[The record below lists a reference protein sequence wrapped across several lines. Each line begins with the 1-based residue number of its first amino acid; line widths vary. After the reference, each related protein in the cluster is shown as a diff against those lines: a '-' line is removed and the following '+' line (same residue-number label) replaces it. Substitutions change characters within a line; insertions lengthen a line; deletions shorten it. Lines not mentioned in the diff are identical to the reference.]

1 MKRIQKGFTLIE
13 LMIVVAIIG
22 ILAAVAIPAYQ
33 DYIVKS
39 KLTKVTS
46 TLDPI
51 KTALAM
57 YYQENGGFPGVTDS
71 ILTGN
76 VGQQPAAGTVWNS
89 LGFSVYPTLPS
100 ELNAVYYTPSGVAT
114 GSTSGSTFAINLVL
128 TNIKVGTINGQTVS
142 ISPTQGTVPAST
154 STDTFSGTTI
164 TGSSAIQ
171 WFYGCYSSNGSA
183 VDAIVKRYFNNA
195 GQTLNC

>member
-33 DYIVKS
+33 DYVVKS

-57 YYQENGGFPGVTDS
+57 YFQENGGFPGISDQITYGK
-71 ILTGN
+71 TG
-76 VGQQPAAGTVWNS
+76 QPTAGSVWNS
-89 LGFSVYPTLPS
+89 LGFSTYPTLPA
-100 ELNAVYYTPSGVAT
+100 ELYGLYYTPTGMTTTGAQAT
-114 GSTSGSTFAINLVL
+114 SFALNMVM
-128 TNIKVGTINGQTVS
+128 TNIKAGTINGQTVS
-142 ISPTQGTVPAST
+142 ISPTAGTIPAST
-154 STDTFSGTTI
+154 TSDTFLQTTI

-171 WFYGCYSSNGSA
+171 WFYGCKATTASPM
-183 VDAIVKRYFNNA
+183 DAIVKRYFNNSGA
-195 GQTLNC
+195 TLSC

>member
-51 KTALAM
+51 KTAIAM
-57 YYQENGGFPGVTDS
+57 YYQENGGFPGISDA
-71 ILTGN
+71 ITGT
-76 VGQQPAAGTVWNS
+76 GTPTTGSVWNS
-89 LGFSVYPTLPS
+89 LGFSVLPTLPS
-100 ELNAVYYTPSGVAT
+100 ELAAIYYTPSGVVGTAA
-114 GSTSGSTFAINLVL
+114 STFALNLVL

>member
-33 DYIVKS
+33 DYVVKS

-51 KTALAM
+51 KTAIAM
-57 YYQENGGFPGVTDS
+57 YYQENGGFPGITDQ
-71 ILTGN
+71 ITYGKTG
-76 VGQQPAAGTVWNS
+76 QPSQGSVWNS
-89 LGFSVYPTLPS
+89 LGFSTFPTLPA
-100 ELNAVYYTPSGVAT
+100 ELQGIYYTPTGIT
-114 GSTSGSTFAINLVL
+114 GSAATTFALNLVM
-128 TNIKVGTINGQTVS
+128 TNVKTGTIDGQTVS
-142 ISPTQGTVPAST
+142 ISPTALTYPKGTAS
-154 STDTFSGTTI
+154 DNFAATTI

-171 WFYGCYSSNGSA
+171 WFYGCAKTNSVAN
-183 VDAIVKRYFNNA
+183 VDAIVKRYFNNSGA
-195 GQTLNC
+195 TLSC

>member
-1 MKRIQKGFTLIE
+1 MKQIQKGFTLIE

-57 YYQENGGFPGVTDS
+57 YYQENGGFPGATDS
-71 ILTGN
+71 ITTNDTGN
-76 VGQQPAAGTVWNS
+76 QPSAGTVWNS
-89 LGFSVYPTLPS
+89 LGFSIYPTLPA
-100 ELNAVYYTPSGVAT
+100 ELNSIWYTPNVTT
-114 GSTSGSTFAINLVL
+114 GNSPTFAINLVL
-128 TNIKVGTINGQTVS
+128 TNIKTLTIDGQTVS
-142 ISPTQGTVPAST
+142 ISPTSGTAPSST
-154 STDTFSGTTI
+154 SGDSFGASTI

-171 WFYGCYSSNGSA
+171 WFYGCTKTGSGN
-183 VDAIVKRYFNNA
+183 VDAILKRYFNNS
-195 GQTLNC
+195 GVTLNC

>member
-33 DYIVKS
+33 DYVVKS

-57 YYQENGGFPGVTDS
+57 YFQENGGFPGISDQITAGQ
-71 ILTGN
+71 TG
-76 VGQQPAAGTVWNS
+76 QPTQGSVWNS
-89 LGFSVYPTLPS
+89 LGFSTYPTLPA
-100 ELNAVYYTPSGVAT
+100 ELYGIYYTPTGAAT
-114 GSTSGSTFAINLVL
+114 AGGPAATFALNLVM
-128 TNIKVGTINGQTVS
+128 TNIRVATINGQTVS
-142 ISPTQGTVPAST
+142 LSPTAGTSP
-154 STDTFSGTTI
+154 SGTAGDNFLYTTI

-171 WFYGCYSSNGSA
+171 WFYGCTSNA
-183 VDAIVKRYFNNA
+183 TPMDAIVKRYFNNSGA
-195 GQTLNC
+195 TLSC

>member
-51 KTALAM
+51 KTAIAM
-57 YYQENGGFPGVTDS
+57 YYQETGGFPGITDS
-71 ILTGN
+71 ITTGN
-76 VGQQPAAGTVWNS
+76 MGTQPGTGSVWNS
-89 LGFSVYPTLPS
+89 LGFSIYPTLPA
-100 ELNAVYYTPSGVAT
+100 ELNAVYYTPSGGTAPGPAT
-114 GSTSGSTFAINLVL
+114 TFAINLVL
-128 TNIKVGTINGQTVS
+128 TNIKAGTINGQTVS
-142 ISPTQGTVPAST
+142 ISPTSGTNPTAIA
-154 STDTFSGTTI
+154 TDSFTTTTI

-171 WFYGCYSSNGSA
+171 WFYGCFSSNTSA
-183 VDAIVKRYFNNA
+183 VDAIVKRYFNNS
-195 GQTLNC
+195 GTTLNC